1 MQKSLQIQFSNVS
14 RSHNVAINEI
24 KKLKKEISKREV
36 DLEGKTE
43 LENQL
48 LFWKRMRYV
57 QRDQISEIIHEA
69 VRRKINIEINGDEE
83 EIIALMDF
91 YAQRNISGHKV
102 ITTAQNLKNSSLLN
116 KFLSAYCSE
125 NNYIIKHMMSENL
138 S

>member
-1 MQKSLQIQFSNVS
+1 MKKSLQIQFSNVS

-24 KKLKKEISKREV
+24 KELKKEISKRKV
-36 DLEGKTE
+36 DFEGKTE

-48 LFWKRMRYV
+48 LFWERMRYV

-69 VRRKINIEINGDEE
+69 VRRKINIELNGDEE

-125 NNYIIKHMMSENL
+125 NNYIIKHMMSEVL

>member
-1 MQKSLQIQFSNVS
+1 MQKSLQIQFTNVS
-14 RSHNVAINEI
+14 RSHNVTINEI
-24 KKLKKEISKREV
+24 KKLKKEISKSKV
-36 DLEGKTE
+36 DLEEKAE

-48 LFWKRMRYV
+48 LFWERMRYV

-69 VRRKINIEINGDEE
+69 VRTEISIEINGDEE

-102 ITTAQNLKNSSLLN
+102 ITTAQKLKDSSLLN
-116 KFLSAYCSE
+116 RFLSAYCSE
-125 NNYIIKHMMSENL
+125 NNYIMKHMMSEIL